1 MAGPFIRLGDKTSHG
16 GIVVEASM
24 VSDIGGIGI
33 ARVGDKVACPMHGV
47 QVIVSG
53 DMSLVVDGKPAA
65 RHGDMV
71 SCGATLIAGQ
81 QTAVDQL

>member
-1 MAGPFIRLGDKTSHG
+1 MAGPLIRLGDKTSHG
-16 GIVVEASM
+16 GTVVEASL

-33 ARVGDKVACPMHGV
+33 ARVGDKVACPAHGM
-47 QVIVSG
+47 QMIVSG

-81 QTAVDQL
+81 QTTVDQV